1 MATKK
6 NSKTSTKAA
15 PASNGLVKQGAK
27 FGLVGIS
34 NTLIDF
40 TVYSVVNAVFH
51 VPVSSAFKV
60 KYLSG
65 TVAMINS
72 FYWNRR
78 WTFKS
83 RVGVAK
89 SGAKFVVA
97 TVVSVYL
104 IQPGLVHF
112 FTNAP
117 GVGFGTF
124 WYNVAV
130 TIGLGHV
137 LSQGFVERTVA
148 FGMGVIGSAVWD
160 FTLYKLWAFRK

>member
-1 MATKK
+1 MTT
-6 NSKTSTKAA
+6 SKAKSKSARKPA
-15 PASNGLVKQGAK
+15 ASNGLVKQGAK
-27 FGLVGIS
+27 FGAVGIS

-40 TVYSVVNAVFH
+40 TVYTVINAVFH

-60 KYLSG
+60 KYISG

-83 RVGVAK
+83 TVGVAK
-89 SGAKFVVA
+89 SGPKFLVA
-97 TVVSVYL
+97 TVVSVYV
-104 IQPGLVHF
+104 IQPAIVHF
-112 FTNAP
+112 FTNSP
-117 GVGFGTF
+117 GVNFGTF
-124 WYNVAV
+124 WYVVAA
-130 TIGLGHV
+130 TLGLGHV
-137 LSQGFVERTVA
+137 VTQKFVEQTVA